1 MNKPT
6 NAAAKMLATLNT
18 MTGAKLDTVDCLTA
32 ADGVQQIVAEGT
44 AAEAMLAV
52 AAMRSVHGVSAAT
65 IDLVDD
71 DYFDAAPDVATR
83 GFLRIPVA
91 ALAARI
97 AA

>member
-1 MNKPT
+1 MNKP
-6 NAAAKMLATLNT
+6 NATAAKMLATLNT
-18 MTGAKLDTVDCLTA
+18 MTGAKFDTIDCLIA
-32 ADGVQQIVAEGT
+32 ADGVQQIVAEGP

-71 DYFDAAPDVATR
+71 DYFDAAPNVATR

>member
-1 MNKPT
+1 MT
-6 NAAAKMLATLNT
+6 NTAAAKMLATLNT

-32 ADGVQQIVAEGT
+32 ADGVQQIVAEGP
-44 AAEAMLAV
+44 AAEVILAV
-52 AAMRSVHGVSAAT
+52 AAMRGVHGVSAAT

-71 DYFDAAPDVATR
+71 DYFDAAADVATR